1 MATPLPID
9 QLLKNIG
16 DNFSQERP
24 QIKLQIWV
32 QSDATSPAPLPL
44 VPQSPELLHGLGVYV
59 QNAIQFAKTTVTIR
73 LIHDESSSLRIVIHD
88 DGAGFAP
95 QILSRLGEPYI
106 STRLESGKNMGLGVF
121 IAQTLLEDTGATLSY
136 DNKLS
141 GGALVT
147 IEWPLDGQGNLLFT
161 LAP

>member
-1 MATPLPID
+1 MILRDCPVYPTPP
-9 QLLKNIG
+9 
-16 DNFSQERP
+16 
-24 QIKLQIWV
+24 
-32 QSDATSPAPLPL
+32 PAPPRIRGGETDKC
-44 VPQSPELLHGLGVYV
+44 VCVGTRHASSS
-59 QNAIQFAKTTVTIR
+59 FAKTTVTIR
-73 LIHDESSSLRIVIHD
+73 LIRDESSSLRIVIHD